1 MNTLRVRIPLGDNE
15 YIVPVQVPELAE
27 VREYANVLHL
37 RGEAYEGK
45 MWGWPVHYDPELIE
59 ENALFELPDNGD
71 GMKQEQRSHYSPA
84 SFTVGESGIW
94 FFSLLWENGRE
105 AEPVEFLDVAP
116 VEAAS
121 FDAASSAA
129 VTTS

>member
-1 MNTLRVRIPLGDNE
+1 MMSTLSSGQVKK
-15 YIVPVQVPELAE
+15 VPELAE
-27 VREYANVLHL
+27 VREYANVLHV
-37 RGEAYEGK
+37 RGDAYEGQ
-45 MWGWPVHYDPELIE
+45 MWGWSVHYEPELIE

-84 SFTVGESGIW
+84 SFTAGESGIW

-105 AEPVEFLDVAP
+105 AEPVEFLDV
-116 VEAAS
+116 VHCEAAS

-129 VTTS
+129 VATS

>member
-1 MNTLRVRIPLGDNE
+1 MSTLSSGQVKD
-15 YIVPVQVPELAE
+15 VPELAE

-37 RGEAYEGK
+37 RGEAYEGQ
-45 MWGWPVHYDPELIE
+45 MWGWSVHYEPELIE

-94 FFSLLWENGRE
+94 FLSLLWENGRE

-116 VEAAS
+116 VEETSLDATAPTIVAAS
-121 FDAASSAA
+121 
-129 VTTS
+129 